1 MRRGMIS
8 VVMIGSLLV
17 LASWALTQEKKPS
30 GTLRLSEGSVGVG
43 IGFSWGGGVLTYEG
57 KEYPFSMQGLSVADV
72 GISRAEATGVV
83 SNLTQL
89 ADFNGNYTAVTA
101 GAAVGGGAGATT
113 MRNQNGVVIDLIGMT
128 EGVKFNLSVDGAR
141 LTLKP

>member
-17 LASWALTQEKKPS
+17 LASWALAQEKKPS
-30 GTLRLSEGSVGVG
+30 GTLKLSEGSVGVG

-113 MRNQNGVVIDLIGMT
+113 MRNQNGVVIDLIGT
-128 EGVKFNLSVDGAR
+128 TQGVKFNLSVDGVR

>member
-1 MRRGMIS
+1 MIS

-113 MRNQNGVVIDLIGMT
+113 MRNQNGVVIDLMGMT
-128 EGVKFNLSVDGAR
+128 EGVKFNLSVDGVR
-141 LTLKP
+141 LALKP